1 MRAAIQ
7 ESYGGPQVVRVA
19 EVPAPGPDDLA
30 AGEVLVR
37 VHAASLNPLD
47 AKLRAGDFR
56 LLMPARMPL
65 TLGFDLAG
73 VVEAIGDN
81 VRRFSPGDRVYG
93 MSEARH
99 GGAHA
104 ELVTASED
112 VLDQIPAGLSFVQ
125 AAAVPLA
132 ALTALQGLRNK
143 GRVRTGERV
152 LVHGGSGGV
161 GHFAV
166 QIARVLT
173 ESDSRA
179 DGLVGAVA
187 GPDSQEL
194 LAALGAGRTLDY
206 TREQFHDTGERW
218 DVIFDC
224 APHGAASSYT
234 LVRRALTEDGAYVAL
249 LPSPG
254 LMVWWL
260 GTRLARPFGGQR
272 RAEWLMVRA
281 DGGDLGYLSSLIEA
295 GALEPTVSEVFPLEK
310 IARAHEAVAS
320 GHTRGKVVVT
330 MNPDN
335 PATPDGHL

>member
-7 ESYGGPQVVRVA
+7 QGYGGPDVVRVA
-19 EVPAPGPDDLA
+19 EVPAPTAGSLGT
-30 AGEVLVR
+30 GEVLVR
-37 VHAASLNPLD
+37 VVAASLNPLD
-47 AKLRAGDFR
+47 AKLRSGDFR
-56 LLMPARMPL
+56 LLMPARMPI

-73 VVEAIGDN
+73 VVEAVGDG
-81 VRRFSPGDRVYG
+81 VRRLAPGDRVYG
-93 MSEARH
+93 MSEDRH

-104 ELVTASED
+104 ELVVASED

-132 ALTALQGLRNK
+132 ALTALQGLRDK
-143 GRVRTGERV
+143 GRARTGSRV

-179 DGLVGAVA
+179 DALVGAVA
-187 GPDSQEL
+187 GPDNQQL
-194 LAALGAGRTLDY
+194 LASLGAGRVLDY

-224 APHGAASSYT
+224 APHGATST
-234 LVRRALTEDGAYVAL
+234 FTDVRRALTDDGVYVAL

-254 LMVWWL
+254 LVVWWL
-260 GTRLARPFGGQR
+260 GTRIARPFGGQR
-272 RAEWLMVRA
+272 RAEWLMVSS
-281 DGGDLGYLSSLIEA
+281 DGGDLAYLSSLIEA
-295 GALEPTVSEVFPLEK
+295 GALTPTVSEVFAFDD

-320 GHTRGKVVVT
+320 GHARGKVVVLL
-330 MNPDN
+330 D
-335 PATPDGHL
+335 DSEGVS

>member
-7 ESYGGPQVVRVA
+7 ESYGGPEVLRVA
-19 EVPAPGPDDLA
+19 EVPAPRPDDLA

-37 VHAASLNPLD
+37 VVAAGMNPLD
-47 AKLRAGDFR
+47 AKLRSGDFR

-73 VVEAIGDN
+73 VVEAVGDA

-93 MSEARH
+93 MSEERH
-99 GGAHA
+99 GGTHA
-104 ELVTASED
+104 ELVVASED

-132 ALTALQGLRNK
+132 ALTALQGLRDK
-143 GRVRTGERV
+143 GRARTGERV
-152 LVHGGSGGV
+152 LVLGGSGGV

-166 QIARVLT
+166 QVARVLT
-173 ESDSRA
+173 ESDGRA
-179 DGLVGAVA
+179 DALVGAVA
-187 GPDSQEL
+187 GPDNQEL

-206 TREQFHDTGERW
+206 SREQFHDTGERW
-218 DVIFDC
+218 DLIFDC
-224 APHGAASSYT
+224 APHGAASSFT
-234 LVRRALTEDGAYVAL
+234 VARRALTDDGVYVAL

-272 RAEWLMVRA
+272 RAEVMMVRS
-281 DGGDLGYLSSLIEA
+281 DGGDLAYLSSLIEA
-295 GALEPTVSEVFPLEK
+295 GALEPRVSEVFPLEE

-320 GHTRGKVVVT
+320 GHARGKVVVALT
-330 MNPDN
+330 S
-335 PATPDGHL
+335 DGDA